1 MEENI
6 KFIQYC
12 KSETALRDVLV
23 ELTLYH
29 YTQEFL
35 QKLCQGTPKT
45 LILRNLT
52 QNHRVY

>member
-1 MEENI
+1 MKVNI

-29 YTQEFL
+29 YTQDIL